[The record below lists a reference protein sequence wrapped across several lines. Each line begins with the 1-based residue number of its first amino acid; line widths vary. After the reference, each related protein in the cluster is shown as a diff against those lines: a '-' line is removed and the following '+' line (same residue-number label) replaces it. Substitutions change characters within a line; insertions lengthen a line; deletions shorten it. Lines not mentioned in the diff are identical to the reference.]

1 MGDVE
6 EPGKTTFIH
15 LELEDVDFVSVL
27 KRGRLQSGSEI
38 PTDLWRED
46 RRPYTYYGSES
57 EIRGM
62 MSSTAQCKRGPLRHV
77 DLGHRR

>member
-6 EPGKTTFIH
+6 EPRKTTFIH
-15 LELEDVDFVSVL
+15 LELEDVDIVSVL

-62 MSSTAQCKRGPLRHV
+62 MSFNCPVQEGTVKTCGSRA
-77 DLGHRR
+77 